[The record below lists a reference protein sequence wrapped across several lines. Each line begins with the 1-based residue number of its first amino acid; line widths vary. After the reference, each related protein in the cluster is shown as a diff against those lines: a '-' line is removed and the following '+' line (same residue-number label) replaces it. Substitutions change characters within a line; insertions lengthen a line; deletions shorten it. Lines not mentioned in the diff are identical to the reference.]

1 MDMALASK
9 SFPPSSATAEQ
20 PISKREKTVANDS
33 SSKNTYLNPKAN
45 DVSFLFILLIIII
58 AISFRLI
65 IVFLY
70 NTQM

>member
-45 DVSFLFILLIIII
+45 DVSFLFILIIII